1 MALREASFKGAPF
14 HVEETGGQF
23 GRRTVLHEY
32 PFSDLPYDE
41 DLGRSARRFDVQA
54 FFLDRAAYEAF
65 IAVCESAGAGTLI
78 HPFAGKHFVQLEP
91 AAFGRL

>member
-32 PFSDLPYDE
+32 PFRDLPYGE
-41 DLGRSARRFDVQA
+41 DLGRSAVNAHVKLHQEIRVWA
-54 FFLDRAAYEAF
+54 LK
-65 IAVCESAGAGTLI
+65 SA
-78 HPFAGKHFVQLEP
+78 PP
-91 AAFGRL
+91 